1 MSRRSHPINTVPY
14 LITMNHT
21 AGILIGHIRGSFPQ
35 VLTKAQEDPLYIN
48 YVAIERSVSRS
59 VGKQKAE
66 RRRKNG
72 IEEEKRKKINNSEGT
87 VLNTYGIKRSV
98 PTVKKY
104 EIGREG
110 IVINII

>member
-1 MSRRSHPINTVPY
+1 M
-14 LITMNHT
+14 
-21 AGILIGHIRGSFPQ
+21 
-35 VLTKAQEDPLYIN
+35 YIN

-66 RRRKNG
+66 RRKKKG
-72 IEEEKRKKINNSEGT
+72 KEEEKRKKINNSEGT